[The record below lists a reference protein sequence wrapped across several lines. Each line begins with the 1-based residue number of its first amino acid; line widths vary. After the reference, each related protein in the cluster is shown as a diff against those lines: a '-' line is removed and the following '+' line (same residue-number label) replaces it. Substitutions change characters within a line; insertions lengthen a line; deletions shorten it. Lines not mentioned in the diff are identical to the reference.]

1 MHSSSA
7 GDINKKD
14 SEMPLG
20 LMDLSFQWKAHEV
33 GGKEERQWTSKL
45 VYSVMS
51 SYNPVSFICNITLLL
66 FFKWGSCKSEILSNL
81 SSSHASSIAVI

>member
-33 GGKEERQWTSKL
+33 GGKEERQ
-45 VYSVMS
+45 
-51 SYNPVSFICNITLLL
+51 
-66 FFKWGSCKSEILSNL
+66 
-81 SSSHASSIAVI
+81 